1 MHNASMPDVLVRDL
15 PADVHRRLVERAE
28 AAGTSLQRYLTT
40 ELTRL
45 VRVPTLD
52 EITARIEQM
61 SSGAV
66 GFDQAVADLEEA
78 RGER

>member
-1 MHNASMPDVLVRDL
+1 M
-15 PADVHRRLVERAE
+15 
-28 AAGTSLQRYLTT
+28 SLQRYLTT

-45 VRVPTLD
+45 ARVPTLD

-61 SSGAV
+61 SGGAV